1 MNTDVIQG
9 KWKQMSGSV
18 KKFFG
23 KLTDDDLQQV
33 DGNSEKILGKLQERY
48 GYTREQAE
56 SEWKKFSTQ
65 NGEKMSGDM
74 KNDVKDAAHDIKND
88 VKDTAHDVKNAIK
101 R

>member
-9 KWKQMSGSV
+9 KWKQMTGSV
-18 KKFFG
+18 KQFFG

-56 SEWKKFSTQ
+56 TEWKKFSGQ
-65 NGEKMSGDM
+65 NKEWFGDTKDDM
-74 KNDVKDAAHDIKND
+74 KNTARDKKND
-88 VKDTAHDVKNAIK
+88 VDNSARDMKNTDK